1 MNMKFTY
8 VVAVRVPNTL
18 QYVRVK
24 LFYKNTLVLRRDKFN
39 SLANELIRTRKTRKA
54 RERTDLLHDS
64 ASVHVLSEL
73 QNVSLH
79 RGSKLTSLIG
89 SAVLEQLLNNL
100 RHSR

>member
-39 SLANELIRTRKTRKA
+39 SLANELIRTRENRKA
-54 RERTDLLHDS
+54 IQKPNLLHDS
-64 ASVHVLSEL
+64 ASVHVLSKL

-79 RGSKLTSLIG
+79 RGCELASLSG
-89 SAVLEQLLNNL
+89 GAMLEQLLNNL
-100 RHSR
+100 RHS